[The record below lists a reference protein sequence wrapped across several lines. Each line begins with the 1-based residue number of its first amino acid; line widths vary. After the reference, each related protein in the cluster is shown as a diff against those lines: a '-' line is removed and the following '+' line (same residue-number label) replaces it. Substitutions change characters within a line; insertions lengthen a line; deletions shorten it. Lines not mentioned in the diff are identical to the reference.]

1 MDVTKLYA
9 PTQQFSLMDYT
20 VSLVI
25 AGLLL
30 VILWAL
36 FKLDEIKEE
45 ANRKK
50 SFREIEK
57 FEK

>member
-1 MDVTKLYA
+1 
-9 PTQQFSLMDYT
+9 MDYT

>member
-20 VSLVI
+20 ASLVI
-25 AGLLL
+25 VGLLV

-45 ANRKK
+45 TNRKK